1 MPSTPRSSASS
12 TTDRYQGEE
21 YRLALAAPPEP
32 LLHPDPSR
40 PTRPYRLLLIL
51 ARFLTAVLFRFHV
64 DGLEQV
70 PEPPFI
76 AASNH
81 QAWYDTIFIL
91 AALSRARSGR
101 LPMVYTMARRD
112 TVFNRPWK
120 RRLLPHFG
128 IFPIQPQQGELDQTG
143 LRSVYQVL
151 GRGGVVL
158 IFPEGRYSRGRD
170 LRPLRKGVGHFALQA
185 GVPICPIAISGLE
198 RLRLRGR
205 SRLSFGPPVWPDPP
219 RFWGFNRQVQRMV
232 DRVRRAILRR
242 LDRMPLDGGRSPLS
256 RARARLR
263 QAMVWATDRMRP
275 EAVQGRTS
283 AILGAIGRAWPFR
296 RGPD

>member
-12 TTDRYQGEE
+12 TIDRYHGDE
-21 YRLALAAPPEP
+21 YRLAVAAPPER
-32 LLHPDPSR
+32 LLHPDPAR
-40 PTRPYRLLLIL
+40 PTRLYRVLLVV
-51 ARFLTAVLFRFHV
+51 ARFLIAVLLRFQV
-64 DGLEQV
+64 DGLDLV

-91 AALSRARSGR
+91 AALSRARGGR

-112 TVFNRPWK
+112 TVFNRAWK
-120 RRLLPHFG
+120 RWLLPHVG
-128 IFPIQPQQGELDQTG
+128 IFPIQPHQGELDQSG

-151 GRGGVVL
+151 ARGGVVL

-170 LRPLRKGVGHFALQA
+170 LNPLRRGVGHFSLQA
-185 GVPICPIAISGLE
+185 GVAVCPIAISGLE
-198 RLRLRGR
+198 RLRLGR
-205 SRLSFGPPVWPDPP
+205 RCRLSFGPPVWPDPP
-219 RFWGFNRQVQRMV
+219 RFWGFNRRVQRMV

-242 LDRMPLDGGRSPLS
+242 LDRMPVDEGGSLAA

-263 QAMVWATDRMRP
+263 RSMVWAADRLAP
-275 EAVQGRTS
+275 EAVQTRVSGVLETVARS
-283 AILGAIGRAWPFR
+283 WPFR
-296 RGPD
+296 GRPE